1 MVPPTEMAVLLKSY
15 PTPPPIEIEP
25 TAPVV
30 EIAPVISLLE
40 PSNVMLPSMLP
51 DETTFPIT
59 EPTLIAVSPA
69 IYPTLPL
76 ISIGALT
83 LLVTDIPAPSIP
95 ETEPTEIEPTEPV
108 VEIAPS
114 ITVETI
120 FPSRPSF
127 N

>member
-1 MVPPTEMAVLLKSY
+1 MPVTDI
-15 PTPPPIEIEP
+15 PTPSNPETEPTVIEP

-51 DETTFPIT
+51 DETIFPIMVP
-59 EPTLIAVSPA
+59 PTLIAVSPT

-76 ISIGALT
+76 ISIGPIT
-83 LLVTDIPAPSIP
+83 LLVTDIPTPPNP

-114 ITVETI
+114 ITDETI